1 MPVRLLFITS
11 HYFYQPTVDALA
23 RLHLPCETKVIPYD
37 NYKHIAELYGTHA
50 DQYDACFTS
59 GIVAKQ
65 AIELAYPQPHKP
77 LVHFQASAD
86 ALHRDILKVILDTQS
101 MDLSRIAMDF
111 LLAIGDG
118 YSVADFLKLEEID
131 SVYDENTHLALKIG
145 VDNDYTVENLVLDK
159 ITDLWNQGAIDLVI
173 CQYSSNIPILRQRG
187 IPFRCS
193 FVSDQQLNALIQEV
207 LIKIELTRLHDNH
220 PAIVQVFPRYMT
232 SDSPGQIR
240 TLSNLLQTYIQSNMI
255 DCVLQENTSCC
266 ALISSMR
273 ILHFLT
279 NAFQECRISSWL
291 EAQIDFPI
299 TVAYGIGTTVSHA
312 MNNVQIASKEAKLL
326 GKSFVVDS
334 NGNLIGPLN
343 SACRMVITPRSLPD
357 SSEIARRCGL
367 SAMTIQ
373 KLMSIVQASGSNK
386 ITTQDLAQKL
396 DTTVRNAN
404 RIIQNLCRGKAAKV
418 VYTQTS
424 HSRGRPIQVYELDF
438 RRSGS

>member
-1 MPVRLLFITS
+1 MPVKLLFITS
-11 HYFYQPTVDALA
+11 HYFYQPTMDSLN
-23 RLHLPCETKVIPYD
+23 RLQLPCETKVIPYD
-37 NYKHIAELYGTHA
+37 NYKHIAEIYGMYA

-59 GIVAKQ
+59 GIVAKK
-65 AIELAYPQPHKP
+65 AIELVHPHPRKP

-111 LLAIGDG
+111 LVAIGDG

-131 SVYDENTHLALKIG
+131 SVYDENTTLALKIG
-145 VDNDYTVENLVLDK
+145 TENDYTVENYVLEK

-173 CQYSSNIPILRQRG
+173 CQYSSNVPALRQRG

-193 FVSDQQLNALIQEV
+193 FVSDQQLNALIQET
-207 LIKIELTRLHDNH
+207 LIKIELSRLHDNH
-220 PAIVQVFPRYMT
+220 PAIMQVFPRH
-232 SDSPGQIR
+232 R
-240 TLSNLLQTYIQSNMI
+240 TAESAAQTKILHQLLQEYIHSNMI
-255 DCVLQENTSCC
+255 DCVLQENGSCC
-266 ALISSMR
+266 ILISSMR
-273 ILHFLT
+273 ILRFLT
-279 NAFQECRISSWL
+279 NEFRECRISVWL
-291 EAQIDFPI
+291 EQHLDFAV

-334 NGNLIGPLN
+334 NGNLIGPLSSEN
-343 SACRMVITPRSLPD
+343 RMVITPHSLPD
-357 SSEIARRCGL
+357 SSEIAHRCKL

-373 KLMSIVQASGSNK
+373 KLMSIVQNSGSNK

-404 RIIQNLCRGKAAKV
+404 RIMQNLCYGNAAKP

-438 RRSGS
+438 GKVGS